1 MVADGVGLGRGEAL
15 ALLGHHMQ
23 ELRAVEVAHVAQGGE
38 QGGQVVAVD
47 GADVVPAQFLEQ
59 GAGHQH
65 ALGMFLDLA
74 RDFPGAGQARE
85 DLLAALAHAGVGAAG
100 DDLGQV
106 VGQATDILGDRHVVV
121 VEDHQH
127 VGVDV
132 GGVVERLEGHAGG
145 QGAVADHRYALALLA
160 FQTGGNGHAQRRT
173 DAGAG
178 VADAEGVVLAL
189 AAPREGG
196 QAVLLA
202 QGAHALT
209 TAGEDLVWVGLVADI
224 PHQAVIGGVEDVM
237 QGDGQLD
244 HAEAGTEVP
253 AALANAVEQVLAQF
267 VSEGF
272 QVRFGQAAQFVRRV
286 GAVEQRRQRAFAGDL
301 VESGRHQANRYRRK
315 RCSSLPDARKTAQ
328 CAVHFAVTDSACPG
342 NPAAG
347 R

>member
-1 MVADGVGLGRGEAL
+1 
-15 ALLGHHMQ
+15 MQ
-23 ELRAVEVAHVAQGGE
+23 ELRAVEVAHIAQGGE
-38 QGGQVVAVD
+38 QGGQGVAVD

-59 GAGHQH
+59 GAGYQH
-65 ALGMFLDLA
+65 ALGVFLDLA

-106 VGQATDILGDRHVVV
+106 VGQAADILGDRHVVV

-127 VGVDV
+127 VGANV
-132 GGVVERLEGHAGG
+132 GGVVQRLEGHAGG
-145 QGAVADHRYALALLA
+145 QCAVADHRHALALLA
-160 FQTGGNGHAQRRT
+160 LQTGGDGHAQGRA

-178 VADAEGVVLAL
+178 MADAEGVVLAL
-189 AAPREGG
+189 AAPWEGG

-202 QGAHALT
+202 QTAHALAT
-209 TAGEDLVWVGLVADI
+209 TGEDLVRVGLVADV

-272 QVRFGQAAQFVRRV
+272 QVRFGQAAQFVGRV
-286 GAVEQRRQRAFAGDL
+286 GAVEQRRQRALAGDL
-301 VESGRHQANRYRRK
+301 VESGRHQANRYRCK
-315 RCSSLPDARKTAQ
+315 RCGSLPDARKTAQ
-328 CAVHFAVTDSACPG
+328 SAVHIAVTGSFALG
-342 NPAAG
+342 NPAAV